1 MTDATMS
8 LAGKRVV
15 VIGGTSG
22 IGFAVGLLVREL
34 GADLVIASSKAGS
47 VHAALERLLG
57 ATGDV
62 VDLKKEA
69 SIAGFL
75 DRLDPFDHLAITA
88 GDVDKRASIFASTDD
103 LDLASAREA
112 FEVRFWGPLAIIK
125 HGRHKLAPN
134 GSVTLTSGMLAHR
147 PSKGSPL
154 PTAVTGAVEHLVR
167 GLAVDLAPLRIN
179 AVCPGLTLTDLITKR
194 PGSAG
199 RMESA
204 TAGLPLPRAA
214 SPAEVATAYV
224 YLMLNGYV
232 TGQILPVDGGG
243 LLV

>member
-22 IGFAVGLLVREL
+22 IGFAVASLAREL
-34 GADLVIASSKAGS
+34 GAALVIASSKAAS
-47 VHAALERLLG
+47 VDAAIGRLPG

-62 VDLKKEA
+62 VDLKDAA
-69 SIAGFL
+69 SISGFL

-88 GDVDKRASIFASTDD
+88 GDFDRRVFASTED
-103 LDLASAREA
+103 LDLALAREA
-112 FEVRFWGPLAIIK
+112 FEVRFWGSLAIIK
-125 HGRHKLAPN
+125 HGRRKIAPD

-154 PTAVTGAVEHLVR
+154 PSVVVGAVEHLVR
-167 GLAVDLAPLRIN
+167 SLAVDLAPLRIN
-179 AVCPGLTLTDLITKR
+179 AVCPGLTLTELITDR

-199 RMESA
+199 RIEAA

-214 SPAEVATAYV
+214 SPAEAATAYI
-224 YLMLNGYV
+224 YLMLNGYL
-232 TGQILPVDGGG
+232 TGQSLPVDGGG

>member
-22 IGFAVGLLVREL
+22 IGFAVAALAREL
-34 GADLVIASSKAGS
+34 GAAVVVASSKSASVDAAIARLAGAS
-47 VHAALERLLG
+47 
-57 ATGDV
+57 GDV
-62 VDLKKEA
+62 VDLKDAA
-69 SIAGFL
+69 SISGFL

-88 GDVDKRASIFASTDD
+88 GDFDRRVFASTED
-103 LDLASAREA
+103 LDLAFAREA
-112 FEVRFWGPLAIIK
+112 FEVRFWGSLAIIK
-125 HGRHKLAPN
+125 HGRRKIAPD
-134 GSVTLTSGMLAHR
+134 GSITLTSGMLAHR

-154 PTAVTGAVEHLVR
+154 PSAVVGAVEHLVR
-167 GLAVDLAPLRIN
+167 SLAVDLAPLRIN
-179 AVCPGLTLTDLITKR
+179 AVCPGLTLTGLITER

-199 RMESA
+199 RIAAA

-214 SPAEVATAYV
+214 SPAEAATAYI

-232 TGQILPVDGGG
+232 TGQSLPVDGGG

>member
-1 MTDATMS
+1 MTDATVS

-22 IGFAVGLLVREL
+22 IGFAVAGLAREL
-34 GADLVIASSKAGS
+34 GATLVVASSKAAS
-47 VHAALERLLG
+47 VEAALARLPG

-62 VDLKKEA
+62 VDLKDEA
-69 SIAGFL
+69 SISGFL

-88 GDVDKRASIFASTDD
+88 GDVDQRSRVFAPTEH
-103 LDLASAREA
+103 LDLGFAREA
-112 FEVRFWGPLAIIK
+112 FEVRFWGSFAVIK
-125 HGRHKLAPN
+125 HGRRKLAPN
-134 GSVTLTSGMLAHR
+134 GSITLTSGMLANR

-154 PTAVTGAVEHLVR
+154 PTVVTGAVEHLVR

-179 AVCPGLTLTDLITKR
+179 AVCPGLTLTELITNR

-199 RMESA
+199 RVVAA
-204 TAGLPLPRAA
+204 TAALPLRRAA
-214 SPAEVATAYV
+214 SPAEAALAYV
-224 YLMLNGYV
+224 YLMLNGYL

>member
-1 MTDATMS
+1 MPDATLS
-8 LAGKRVV
+8 LAAKRVV

-22 IGFAVGLLVREL
+22 LGFAVALLAREL
-34 GADLVIASSKAGS
+34 GAAVVVASSRAAS
-47 VHAALERLLG
+47 VDAALERLPG

-62 VDLKKEA
+62 VDLKDGA
-69 SIAGFL
+69 SISGFL

-88 GDVDKRASIFASTDD
+88 GDVDKREKVFASTED
-103 LDLASAREA
+103 LDLVFAREA
-112 FEVRFWGPLAIIK
+112 FEVRFWGPFAIIK
-125 HGRHKLAPN
+125 QGRHKMASN
-134 GSVTLTSGMLAHR
+134 GSITLTSGMLAHR

-154 PTAVTGAVEHLVR
+154 PTVVTGAVEHLVR
-167 GLAVDLAPLRIN
+167 GLAVDLAPQRIN
-179 AVCPGLTLTDLITKR
+179 AVCPGLTLTELITNR
-194 PGSAG
+194 TGSAG
-199 RMESA
+199 RIEAA

-214 SPAEVATAYV
+214 SPAEAAMAYV

>member
-8 LAGKRVV
+8 LAGKRLV

-22 IGFAVGLLVREL
+22 LGFAVALLAREL
-34 GADLVIASSKAGS
+34 GAAVVVGSSKAAK
-47 VHAALERLLG
+47 VAAALERPPG

-62 VDLKKEA
+62 VDLRDGA
-69 SIAGFL
+69 SIASFV
-75 DRLDPFDHLAITA
+75 DRLEPFDHLAITA
-88 GDVDKRASIFASTDD
+88 GDVDNKEKVFASTEE
-103 LDLASAREA
+103 LDLAFAREA
-112 FEVRFWGPLAIIK
+112 FEVRVWGSLAIIK
-125 HGRHKLAPN
+125 HGRHKLAPG
-134 GSVTLTSGMLAHR
+134 GSITLTSGMLAHR

-154 PTAVTGAVEHLVR
+154 PTVVVGAVEHLVR
-167 GLAVDLAPLRIN
+167 GFAVDLAPQRIN
-179 AVCPGLTLTDLITKR
+179 AVCPGLTLTELITNR

-199 RMESA
+199 RIA
-204 TAGLPLPRAA
+204 TATAALPLPRAA